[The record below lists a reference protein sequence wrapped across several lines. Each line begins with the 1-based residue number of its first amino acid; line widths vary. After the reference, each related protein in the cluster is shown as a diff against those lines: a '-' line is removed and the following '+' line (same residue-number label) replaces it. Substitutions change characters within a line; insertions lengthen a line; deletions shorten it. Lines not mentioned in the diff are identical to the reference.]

1 MPSEEKSNEKLP
13 SLDCHAHFEPT
24 LSASE
29 LVDTGAVLAMTL
41 SLAESTLVVDRNEP
55 HITWGVGCYP
65 RNLEAQ
71 QAFDKEHFYDLVE
84 RSAIVGEVGLDTNS
98 RVPLELQRQ
107 NFRQILEIVTEIP
120 RLISIHS
127 YRATE
132 LVIKEL
138 RQKNLNNAI
147 PVLHWWT
154 GSADL
159 TQEAVTL
166 GCYFSIHSAVAR
178 HSKFRTRVPPE
189 RILIESDHG
198 YRDPPSAIPC
208 RIEWVEHL
216 VGQQLKLN
224 IKQVRHLV
232 WRNLGSIVQ
241 KTDTRELFP
250 KIFTNVLKK
259 VSRNIV

>member
-1 MPSEEKSNEKLP
+1 MSSEENTNEELP
-13 SLDCHAHFEPT
+13 SLDSHAHLKT
-24 LSASE
+24 TRTSSE
-29 LVDTGAVLAMTL
+29 LVDTGVVLAMTL
-41 SLAESTLVVDRNEP
+41 SLAESSLVVDRNEP
-55 HITWGVGCYP
+55 HITWGVGCHP

-71 QAFDKEHFYDLVE
+71 QTFDKDFFYDLVE
-84 RSAIVGEVGLDTNS
+84 KAAIVGEVGMDTGS
-98 RVPLELQRQ
+98 RVPIELQRH
-107 NFRQILEIVTEIP
+107 NFKQILEIVTEIP

-138 RQKNLNNAI
+138 RQKNINNAI

-154 GSADL
+154 GTVNQ
-159 TQEAVTL
+159 TQEAVAL

-178 HSKFRTRVPPE
+178 HTKFRTSVPPG

-216 VGQQLKLN
+216 VGQQLKLGV
-224 IKQVRHLV
+224 KQVRHLV
-232 WRNLGSIVQ
+232 WQNLGSIIT
-241 KTDTRELFP
+241 KTNTFELFP
-250 KIFTNVLKK
+250 KTFTHVLERICY
-259 VSRNIV
+259 SNT

>member
-1 MPSEEKSNEKLP
+1 
-13 SLDCHAHFEPT
+13 F
-24 LSASE
+24 
-29 LVDTGAVLAMTL
+29 
-41 SLAESTLVVDRNEP
+41 
-55 HITWGVGCYP
+55 
-65 RNLEAQ
+65 
-71 QAFDKEHFYDLVE
+71 FYDLVE
-84 RSAIVGEVGLDTNS
+84 RAAIVGEVGLDTNS
-98 RVPLELQRQ
+98 RVPIELQRQ
-107 NFRQILEIVTEIP
+107 NFRQILEIISEIP

-138 RQKNLNNAI
+138 RQKDLNNAI

-232 WRNLGSIVQ
+232 WRNLGSIIQ
-241 KTDTRELFP
+241 KTGTRELFP
-250 KIFTNVLKK
+250 KIFTDVLKK
-259 VSRNIV
+259 